1 MKFFVVLSV
10 LSVFT
15 AGAYASVGAG
25 LAAADVAANGVC
37 GGAETVIS
45 GLKEL
50 SAKISPVLEG
60 VGEYSL
66 DFVLFCFWV
75 RICILFPFNRE
86 C

>member
-25 LAAADVAANGVC
+25 LAVADVASEGAC
-37 GGAETVIS
+37 GAAETLIS
-45 GLKEL
+45 AFKKL

-66 DFVLFCFWV
+66 DFCFVLFLSKNLYF
-75 RICILFPFNRE
+75 ISI
-86 C
+86 